1 MEEVKPAD
9 SDEPLES
16 TESSPGNSRS
26 SILAWF
32 RGLRKSIVVPEKQPQ
47 PMEQVKPGNSDEP
60 SKPTESSPGNACSS
74 ILARFLPSIFASEK
88 QPQPYEEAP
97 KGKILEILRIRN
109 RFDKAMNK
117 DAPHWSGGFRDLAF
131 KVKVG
136 FKVPPD
142 DAASSRVPRT
152 VVSALQR
159 FACRNLRVERRSLC
173 QCISSCLHAS
183 GSWLQSV
190 AACCAYLTPIVL
202 QKPLGRPLR
211 QDLRLRAAD
220 SPPST

>member
-1 MEEVKPAD
+1 MLHSVGYVRPMIEVKPVH

-16 TESSPGNSRS
+16 TESSPGNSCS

-32 RGLRKSIVVPEKQPQ
+32 IRRGSRTPIVAPEKQPQ
-47 PMEQVKPGNSDEP
+47 HDEDAPHGMEQVKPGNSDEP

-74 ILARFLPSIFASEK
+74 ILARFLPSIFAPEK
-88 QPQPYEEAP
+88 QPQPYEDAP

-109 RFDKAMNK
+109 RFDEAMNK

-142 DAASSRVPRT
+142 GAASS
-152 VVSALQR
+152 
-159 FACRNLRVERRSLC
+159 
-173 QCISSCLHAS
+173 
-183 GSWLQSV
+183 
-190 AACCAYLTPIVL
+190 CCF
-202 QKPLGRPLR
+202 
-211 QDLRLRAAD
+211 
-220 SPPST
+220 SPPTLCMQESSSGAPQFVPVYDKLLAR

>member
-1 MEEVKPAD
+1 MLHNVGYVRPMEEVKPAD

-32 RGLRKSIVVPEKQPQ
+32 RGSRTSIVAPEKQP
-47 PMEQVKPGNSDEP
+47 PVNSDEP
-60 SKPTESSPGNACSS
+60 MKPTESSPGNACSS
-74 ILARFLPSIFASEK
+74 ILARFIPSIFASEK
-88 QPQPYEEAP
+88 QPQPYEDAP

-136 FKVPPD
+136 FKVPSV
-142 DAASSRVPRT
+142 DAASS
-152 VVSALQR
+152 
-159 FACRNLRVERRSLC
+159 
-173 QCISSCLHAS
+173 
-183 GSWLQSV
+183 
-190 AACCAYLTPIVL
+190 CCF
-202 QKPLGRPLR
+202 
-211 QDLRLRAAD
+211 
-220 SPPST
+220 SPPTLCVQESSSGAPQFVPVYDQLLAR

>member
-1 MEEVKPAD
+1 MPRLQTLHNVGYVRPMEEVKPAD

-32 RGLRKSIVVPEKQPQ
+32 IRR
-47 PMEQVKPGNSDEP
+47 VKPVNSDEP
-60 SKPTESSPGNACSS
+60 VKPTKSSPGNACSS
-74 ILARFLPSIFASEK
+74 ILARFLPSIFAPEM
-88 QPQPYEEAP
+88 QPQPYEDAP

-117 DAPHWSGGFRDLAF
+117 DSPHWSGGFRDLAF